1 MQNSKYRKIIKRI
14 KIAISY
20 IIGYCIIIPVAFLMP
35 KKKNVVLI
43 PRYGDF
49 EGNLKYLYLCLNN
62 LKLNGIEVT
71 LLTRKK
77 EVYRQLKESG
87 LKVWLFPG
95 FKTVIRMLRTGL
107 IVVDSNGWYYDYFY
121 YLLYW
126 AKKVQVWHGTGI
138 KSILLLRTENEIESK
153 LKNILSR
160 QNIYYDI
167 VNFTS
172 DYQLETRGKAFRF
185 GESCINGLPRNDIF
199 FNDKLWK
206 DSYGK
211 HSFMEKLL
219 QKKERGTKIITYA
232 PTWRYELNSFEQFN
246 LAAFNDYAIRN
257 NLVLLIKL
265 HVKDNYNLSLSEYS
279 NIVDLD
285 KHDDIYPFLVITD
298 LLVTDYSSIY
308 FDFLLTDRPIVFY
321 PYDRDEYIN
330 KQKEL
335 LADYDLVTPGPKC
348 YSQSELE
355 QVIYEFMVQGYDQYK
370 ANRREIRDKYFYYQ
384 DGKSSERLWECI
396 KQLL

>member
-1 MQNSKYRKIIKRI
+1 MVNTFLKKEFKRT

-20 IIGYCIIIPVAFLMP
+20 IIGYCIIIPMAFLMP
-35 KKKNVVLI
+35 KKNNVVLI
-43 PRYGDF
+43 PRYGDY
-49 EGNLKYLYLCLNN
+49 EGNLKYFLIYLNN
-62 LKLNGIEVT
+62 LKQNDFEVT
-71 LLTRKK
+71 LLTRKQ
-77 EVYRQLKESG
+77 EVYRQLKQSG
-87 LKVWLFPG
+87 FNAWFFPS
-95 FKTVIRMLRTGL
+95 FKTVISMLRTSL

-121 YLLYW
+121 YLLYKS
-126 AKKVQVWHGTGI
+126 KKVQVWHGTGI
-138 KSILLLRTENEIESK
+138 KNILLLRKENDSKPK

-167 VNFTS
+167 VSFTS

-185 GESCINGLPRNDIF
+185 GESLINGLPRNDIF
-199 FNDKLWK
+199 FNDKIWK
-206 DSYGK
+206 YSYSS
-211 HSFMEKLL
+211 HHCMEELL
-219 QKKERGTKIITYA
+219 EQKESGAKIITYT
-232 PTWRYELNSFEQFN
+232 PTWRYGLNGFKQLN
-246 LAAFNDYAIRN
+246 LTAFNNFAEKN

-265 HVKDNYNLSLSEYS
+265 HVKDNYELSSSWYS
-279 NIVDLD
+279 NIICLD

-348 YSQSELE
+348 YSQTELE
-355 QVIYEFMVQGYDQYK
+355 KEILEVMVDGNDRYRK
-370 ANRREIRDKYFYYQ
+370 SRKEIRDKFFYYK
-384 DGKSSERLWECI
+384 DGRSSERLWECI
-396 KQLL
+396 KKMV